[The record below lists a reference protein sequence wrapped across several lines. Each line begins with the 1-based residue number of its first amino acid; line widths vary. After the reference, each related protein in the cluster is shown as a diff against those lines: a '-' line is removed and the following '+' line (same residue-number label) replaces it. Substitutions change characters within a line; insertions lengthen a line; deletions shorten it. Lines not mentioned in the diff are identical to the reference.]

1 MEEEKDK
8 AGGGGALPP
17 VANKHR
23 SDTLAKLLAAQE
35 GKESPIRVSQSPK
48 DDENS
53 EEGSNPPSDDKNQ
66 EKEEGSEA
74 SSPARK
80 PPAWKG
86 QPNSADEKWDG
97 VKGKRH
103 QVLLDMLL
111 TEHGKISARIF
122 KKRVDE
128 LQQKHPGKSQKDL
141 SESVLFADGNPVAK
155 TTPAEV
161 LPKDTNSTET
171 FEIILHEAGPNN
183 DNSNSNKEEDD
194 HPVLTSMIESYV
206 DHFYEEGG
214 PTTKHS
220 STVDLVI
227 YRLFMEH
234 SPSLVLVTGPTSTT
248 RAVLFP
254 EQVLRGGPQYSL
266 MVQKIRDGFVRAYQ
280 KKHGIVAA
288 AAPVAASTSTPPPAT
303 ATTTTQ
309 GTSKPKADL
318 STPEVLMCEEDIDP
332 FEDPALERANRDRQE
347 QVRRQQMGLLQ
358 PRQPEIPIAP
368 AATVGAAAPPKPPP
382 PPPATSTVTVDAE
395 PAARPKPPPP
405 LPATSSNPPVAQ
417 PGSPSKKPPPEAFM
431 EARRRPGAPMTPN
444 RGVSAHTDATPVMA
458 NTTGKTARGAAHRPL
473 PFASP
478 RPPTVGGDKKT
489 TTGVAKK
496 GVANKKRKPK
506 EQNKTKRVSKKA
518 KRAKRGPMVTPKGL
532 TYDWSSLELNGT
544 ASWNRILKQRMLDDP
559 VAHPTVPQVNA
570 LDTYQL
576 MQNLK
581 NSLRTIPPPRGS
593 PLPEALR
600 RILAPSSRQVAQDFA
615 QGRRVRLSTTA
626 PPPPP
631 PASCPNDLRHLYPRM
646 AKVYQEMVAQDSV
659 GPADS
664 FLQRSYQYMTAS
676 EMRQHMI
683 TAEQDI
689 AKLAVKEERVLRTAE
704 KLGLWGD
711 DDDADVQ
718 KKNSQDKE
726 LTEDEGDAGG
736 QKKKPVFW
744 QKNFSA
750 LLKSGDPATRYLMAH
765 DQF

>member
-1 MEEEKDK
+1 
-8 AGGGGALPP
+8 
-17 VANKHR
+17 
-23 SDTLAKLLAAQE
+23 
-35 GKESPIRVSQSPK
+35 
-48 DDENS
+48 
-53 EEGSNPPSDDKNQ
+53 
-66 EKEEGSEA
+66 
-74 SSPARK
+74 
-80 PPAWKG
+80 
-86 QPNSADEKWDG
+86 
-97 VKGKRH
+97 
-103 QVLLDMLL
+103 
-111 TEHGKISARIF
+111 
-122 KKRVDE
+122 
-128 LQQKHPGKSQKDL
+128 
-141 SESVLFADGNPVAK
+141 
-155 TTPAEV
+155 
-161 LPKDTNSTET
+161 
-171 FEIILHEAGPNN
+171 
-183 DNSNSNKEEDD
+183 
-194 HPVLTSMIESYV
+194 
-206 DHFYEEGG
+206 
-214 PTTKHS
+214 
-220 STVDLVI
+220 
-227 YRLFMEH
+227 
-234 SPSLVLVTGPTSTT
+234 
-248 RAVLFP
+248 
-254 EQVLRGGPQYSL
+254 
-266 MVQKIRDGFVRAYQ
+266 
-280 KKHGIVAA
+280 
-288 AAPVAASTSTPPPAT
+288 
-303 ATTTTQ
+303 
-309 GTSKPKADL
+309 
-318 STPEVLMCEEDIDP
+318 MCEEDIDP
-332 FEDPALERANRDRQE
+332 YEDPALERADPARQE
-347 QVRRQQMGLLQ
+347 QVRRQQMGLVQ

-382 PPPATSTVTVDAE
+382 PPATSTATVGAA

-405 LPATSSNPPVAQ
+405 ATSTNPPVAQ

-444 RGVSAHTDATPVMA
+444 RGVTKHTDATPIMA

-478 RPPTVGGDKKT
+478 RLPTVGG
-489 TTGVAKK
+489 AKK
-496 GVANKKRKPK
+496 GVAKNKKRKPK
-506 EQNKTKRVSKKA
+506 EQIKTKRVSKKA

-576 MQNLK
+576 MHNLK
-581 NSLRTIPPPRGS
+581 NSLRTIPPPRDS

-600 RILAPSSRQVAQDFA
+600 RMPAPSPQQVARDFA

-659 GPADS
+659 DSADS

-711 DDDADVQ
+711 DDNDDVQ

-726 LTEDEGDAGG
+726 LTEDEDDAGG